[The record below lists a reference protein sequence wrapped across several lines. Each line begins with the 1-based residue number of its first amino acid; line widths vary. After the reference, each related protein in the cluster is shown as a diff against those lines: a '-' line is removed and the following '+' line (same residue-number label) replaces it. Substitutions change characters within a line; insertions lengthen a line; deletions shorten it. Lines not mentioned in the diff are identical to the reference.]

1 MIKTIT
7 ALGAA
12 ALAAFAFTA
21 PAAAAPADQESV
33 VVSYAGLDLSKP
45 ADAARF
51 DMRLRAAAREVCGSA
66 DGRDLPLSAA
76 VDACRKEAIARARAD
91 VQIAMGSGGSRVVA
105 LRTN

>member
-21 PAAAAPADQESV
+21 PAAAQTETSV
-33 VVSYAGLDLSKP
+33 AVSYAGLDLSNP

-51 DMRLRAAAREVCGSA
+51 DMRLRAAAGEVCGTA
-66 DGRDLPLSAA
+66 DARNLSLSAA
-76 VDACRKEAIARARAD
+76 VDSCRKEAIARAKAD
-91 VQIAMGSGGSRVVA
+91 VQVALRSGGSRVVA

>member
-1 MIKTIT
+1 MMKTLT

-21 PAAAAPADQESV
+21 PAAAAPAGETSV
-33 VVSYAGLDLSKP
+33 AVSYAGLDLANP

-51 DMRLRAAAREVCGSA
+51 NQRLRAAAGEVCGEA
-66 DGRDLPLSAA
+66 PAVDLRLSAK
-76 VDACRKEAIARARAD
+76 VEGCKVEAIARAKSD
-91 VQIAMGSGGSRVVA
+91 VQIAVRSGGSRVVA